1 MARINI
7 LDAQTSNKIAAGEV
21 VERPVSVV
29 KELVENSLDAEAKN
43 ITIEIQEGGQKLIR
57 VIDDGYGIHI
67 EDLKKAFTPH
77 GTSKISCV
85 DDIFSINTL
94 GFRGEA
100 LPSIAS
106 VSKVNIKSKYKEC
119 NIGKELILNTGEEV
133 SFLDSPISKGT
144 QMEVRDL
151 FFNIPARLKFLKTT
165 TREGSLIVD
174 LVNKLALA
182 NPDVSFKLFI

>member
-1 MARINI
+1 MI
-7 LDAQTSNKIAAGEV
+7 LC
-21 VERPVSVV
+21 
-29 KELVENSLDAEAKN
+29 SLS
-43 ITIEIQEGGQKLIR
+43 I
-57 VIDDGYGIHI
+57 
-67 EDLKKAFTPH
+67 
-77 GTSKISCV
+77 
-85 DDIFSINTL
+85 SINTL

-182 NPDVSFKLFI
+182 NPDVSFKLFNNNKKSVNTYGNGNLLDTIRSVYDKKTSENITYFEEHKDTISVYGYIEMKL